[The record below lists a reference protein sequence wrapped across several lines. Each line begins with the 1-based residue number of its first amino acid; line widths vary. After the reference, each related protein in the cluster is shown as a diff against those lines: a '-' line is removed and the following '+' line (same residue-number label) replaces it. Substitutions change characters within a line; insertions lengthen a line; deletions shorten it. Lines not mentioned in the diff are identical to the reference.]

1 MPNFP
6 ASIPNS
12 DYSIVSRR
20 DARAGLPTR
29 PPPRR
34 SLIAPPA
41 WSSTPVCST
50 TSANRLEAG
59 ADAGRH
65 APPPVLRGH
74 GRNRRQDLKFLI
86 STISVSF
93 REKNADTYLTGRREL
108 AGDLSGVGRARLG
121 RAGGEQERGRELS
134 ELAVSPW
141 TSWLR
146 RPHLDDGYRV
156 EDIV

>member
-29 PPPRR
+29 PQPRR

-74 GRNRRQDLKFLI
+74 GRNRRQDLKLLI

-93 REKNADTYLTGRREL
+93 RKKMQIHTSPADESSPATSQEWGEQGSAARE
-108 AGDLSGVGRARLG
+108 ASRS
-121 RAGGEQERGRELS
+121 AGGN
-134 ELAVSPW
+134 SP
-141 TSWLR
+141 S
-146 RPHLDDGYRV
+146 
-156 EDIV
+156 